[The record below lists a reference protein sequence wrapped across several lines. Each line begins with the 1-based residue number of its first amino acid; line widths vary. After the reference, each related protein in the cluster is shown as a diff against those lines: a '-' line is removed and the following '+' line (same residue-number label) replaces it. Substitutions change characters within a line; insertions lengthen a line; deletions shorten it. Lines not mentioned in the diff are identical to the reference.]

1 MKKILIATVGVLGL
15 AATTAPASA
24 ADMRIKAPVYKAP
37 IVDPWN
43 WSGFY
48 VGLNVGYSW
57 GRSASD
63 ASLRNNTTSAL
74 LFTAGPGFDLDGW
87 IGGGQIGYNWQVATW
102 VFGLEADLQASGQK
116 GGTSIVC
123 GVLICNP
130 LADTFD
136 TNTVRATLDQRLA
149 WFGTVRARL
158 GATLAPTVLAYVTGG
173 LAYGRIDSDGTFSGF
188 TRRGSRD
195 QQRLQQ
201 QHHESGLD
209 GRRRPRGTFGRQLD
223 REDRVSLHRSR
234 LDRDQHRQHADGPAS
249 SAELRF
255 PHHRQHPAPRHQL
268 QIRLGPSGREILT
281 AREWRGAVLLAPSG
295 GTDRDPF
302 Y

>member
-1 MKKILIATVGVLGL
+1 MKKILVATVAAL
-15 AATTAPASA
+15 AIMAAMQPVAA
-24 ADMRIKAPVYKAP
+24 ADMRVKAPIYKAP
-37 IVDPWN
+37 IVDPWS

-57 GRSASD
+57 GRSATD
-63 ASLRNNTTSAL
+63 ASLRNNTTNAL
-74 LFTAGPGFDLDGW
+74 LFTAGPGVDLDGW

-116 GGTSIVC
+116 GGTSIAC

-136 TNTVRATLDQRLA
+136 TNVVRATLDQRLA

-158 GATLAPTVLAYVTGG
+158 GAALAPTVLAYVTGG

-188 TRRGSRD
+188 TVG
-195 QQRLQQ
+195 
-201 QHHESGLD
+201 GLA
-209 GRRRPRGTFGRQLD
+209 TSNAF
-223 REDRVSLHRSR
+223 
-234 LDRDQHRQHADGPAS
+234 S
-249 SAELRF
+249 SSTTKAGWTVGAGLE
-255 PHHRQHPAPRHQL
+255 A
-268 QIRLGPSGREILT
+268 RLGGNWTGKIEYLYVDLGSIETSTINTLMAPPVRLSFDSHITDNILRLGINYKFDWGPVV
-281 AREWRGAVLLAPSG
+281 AK
-295 GTDRDPF
+295 